1 MMGNLINRLNPE
13 EMKDLLAYMKSG
25 GNPKD
30 SLFIAKSNN

>member
-1 MMGNLINRLNPE
+1 LINRLNPE

-30 SLFIAKSNN
+30 SLFIANSNK